1 MDGTRNLILFSF
13 FVIVINASKYYTH
26 WTKIAVIS
34 LDDYWKITEIKLN
47 LKEKDYKCVF
57 LYEIMTNLELNF
69 MQCEILF

>member
-1 MDGTRNLILFSF
+1 M
-13 FVIVINASKYYTH
+13 
-26 WTKIAVIS
+26 
-34 LDDYWKITEIKLN
+34 DDYWKITEIKLN

>member
-47 LKEKDYKCVF
+47 LKEKDYK
-57 LYEIMTNLELNF
+57 
-69 MQCEILF
+69 